1 MSQLLQVAWEEDINY
16 NNKYACQLSN
26 CMKRSLCRCNV
37 LHAAVRAMHFRTWHT
52 TTKDM
57 GSVQTNVP
65 QCVGLAVLGMAQLY
79 VLSLN
84 SASNN

>member
-16 NNKYACQLSN
+16 NKYACQLSN

-37 LHAAVRAMHFRTWHT
+37 LNAAMHFRTWHT

-65 QCVGLAVLGMAQLY
+65 QCVGLAVFGMAQIN
-79 VLSLN
+79 VPSLN